1 MLNNWFEI
9 NGESFDVTVLEITE
23 SASIL
28 YSDNTGRTISMGA
41 RMTLDPLGTFFNH
54 KVKVKRHGDN
64 VAEYDRLYNY
74 VTRPVYNGY
83 HFKIVHNQTTIEYDG
98 YISAAER
105 SLSKIDEK
113 GNKVYWKEMTL
124 NIVAM
129 EAQVL
134 PQ

>member
-64 VAEYDRLYNY
+64 AAEYDRLYNY